1 MTTETIKKYKSKSL
15 NNLRVIAQKYF
26 NLFIRL
32 RDTDENGIGTCI
44 SSDKYLKVPSENAHA
59 GHFYSAGGY
68 PNLRFNEDNCHLQ
81 GKSDNYFK
89 SGNLLEYR
97 KNLIKKIGIQKVEVL
112 DMKAAD
118 YKRNGYK
125 WDRFFLIET
134 IEKYKIK
141 SQELQKSKI

>member
-1 MTTETIKKYKSKSL
+1 MTTETIKKYKSKSII
-15 NNLRVIAQKYF
+15 NLKAIAQKYF

-32 RDTDENGIGTCI
+32 RDTDENGTGICI
-44 SSDKYLKVPSENAHA
+44 SSGNYLKVPSENAHA

-97 KNLIKKIGIQKVEVL
+97 KNLIKKIGEEKVRVL
-112 DMKAAD
+112 DVKAAD

-134 IEKYKIK
+134 IEKYKVK
-141 SQELQKSKI
+141 SQELKKTKI